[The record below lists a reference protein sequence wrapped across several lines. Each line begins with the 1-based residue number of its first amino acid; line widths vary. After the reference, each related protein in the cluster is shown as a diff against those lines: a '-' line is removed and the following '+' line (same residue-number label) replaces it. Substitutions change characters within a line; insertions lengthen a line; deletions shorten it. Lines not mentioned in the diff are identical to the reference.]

1 MDCKHLVHPDVNN
14 STNSESPSFL
24 EVIETKSIEHFNGV
38 EISKLSKR
46 QMKKYKKCLKW
57 QEVKKEKRVK
67 EKIRLKERRKHQKLN
82 NIDIGPS
89 RKELK
94 RKPKMKD
101 SPCKITICIDLSFDD
116 LMIDKV
122 TKFSILNT
130 EFSVY

>member
-1 MDCKHLVHPDVNN
+1 MEKIVEDTVSHEGKNGNKKDCVY
-14 STNSESPSFL
+14 
-24 EVIETKSIEHFNGV
+24 FNGV

-57 QEVKKEKRVK
+57 QEVKKEKRLK
-67 EKIRLKERRKHQKLN
+67 ERIKLKERRKYQKLN

-94 RKPKMKD
+94 KRPKMED
-101 SPCKITICIDLSFDD
+101 SPCKITVCIDLSFDH

-122 TKFSILNT
+122 RNGIILFNLC
-130 EFSVY
+130 SML